1 MISAPLAQRPL
12 GRTGLHVSER
22 GFGAWAIGGSSYG
35 PVSRADALDA
45 LACAEDHGCNFVDTA
60 AVYGE
65 SEARLGEFLSGR
77 RERWIVASK
86 FSGQPEGLAA
96 VVDSQLTRLRTDRL
110 DVYQLHWAPRGVEEQ
125 LYDALARLRDTG
137 KIRFIGVSLRSG
149 GDLEHVL
156 SRGLVD
162 VVQLP
167 VSLLDPEPL
176 TSHAALVR
184 QRGVGV
190 IARSALRGGF
200 LTGKYDG
207 RARFTS
213 AEDQRATW
221 KAEDVRRLAEQAE
234 AFAFLGEGAVE
245 RLAGAIG
252 YALSFETVST
262 VILGCK
268 NREQARQNFGTPHV
282 ALSDETLKQVTKA
295 QRRLP
300 LSAPSPFARAVRK
313 LLRLIQRE
321 P

>member
-45 LACAEDHGCNFVDTA
+45 LACAEEHGCNFVDTA
-60 AVYGE
+60 AVYGD

-96 VVDSQLTRLRTDRL
+96 VVESQLTRLRTDRI

-137 KIRFIGVSLRSG
+137 KIRFIGVSLRSA

-176 TSHAALVR
+176 TSHAGLVR

-213 AEDQRATW
+213 ADDQRATW
-221 KAEDVRRLAEQAE
+221 KAEDVRRLAEQAG
-234 AFAFLGEGAVE
+234 AFAFLGENAE
-245 RLAGAIG
+245 ARLAGAIG
-252 YALSFETVST
+252 YPLSFDTVST

-268 NREQARQNFGTPHV
+268 SQTQAQQNFAAEIRPMSAR
-282 ALSDETLKQVTKA
+282 ALSAIAMTQRHVGVSPRSRVTA
-295 QRRLP
+295 ALQRLRGWFRQRL
-300 LSAPSPFARAVRK
+300 
-313 LLRLIQRE
+313 
-321 P
+321 

>member
-1 MISAPLAQRPL
+1 M
-12 GRTGLHVSER
+12 VE
-22 GFGAWAIGGSSYG
+22 
-35 PVSRADALDA
+35 
-45 LACAEDHGCNFVDTA
+45 
-60 AVYGE
+60 
-65 SEARLGEFLSGR
+65 
-77 RERWIVASK
+77 
-86 FSGQPEGLAA
+86 
-96 VVDSQLTRLRTDRL
+96 SQLTRLRTDRI

-137 KIRFIGVSLRSG
+137 KIRFIGVSLRSA

-176 TSHAALVR
+176 TSNAGLVR

-213 AEDQRATW
+213 ADDQRATW
-221 KAEDVRRLAEQAE
+221 KAEDVRRLAEQAG
-234 AFAFLGEGAVE
+234 AFAFLGENAE
-245 RLAGAIG
+245 ARLAGAIG
-252 YALSFETVST
+252 YALSFDTVST

-268 NREQARQNFGTPHV
+268 TREQARQNFGTPV
-282 ALSDETLKQVTKA
+282 ARPSNEILQRVAMT
-295 QRRLP
+295 QRRLS

-313 LLRLIQRE
+313 LLRLVQRE